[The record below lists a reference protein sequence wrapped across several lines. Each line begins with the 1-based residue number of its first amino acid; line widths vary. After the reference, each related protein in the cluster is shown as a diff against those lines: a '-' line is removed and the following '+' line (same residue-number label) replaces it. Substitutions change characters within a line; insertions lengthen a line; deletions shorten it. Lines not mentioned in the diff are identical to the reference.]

1 MRAIATFRTVM
12 LLAAA
17 LLTIAARP
25 AAAQGFAALV
35 SPPRFEVTA
44 KPGTTLRQV
53 LEISNRSAAP
63 AHYRIHTAD
72 FELTAQYGV
81 TFHEDLQPNSCRP
94 WVALERPD
102 VSLPGGGTIRY
113 RFEIT
118 VPRDAPP
125 GECRFG
131 LLIEGADASVA
142 EAGRVKL
149 PISGRIGVIVYAV
162 IGDAAPALEVF
173 GPHAVTVNGKRVP
186 SLRVHNSGNAHGRM
200 SGFLSGRD
208 AKGDKYDFTPSD
220 FPILPGEERDV
231 YFMPSLPNNDSPTIT
246 FPVTV
251 RGTLEWAGGTLP
263 VDERFE

>member
-1 MRAIATFRTVM
+1 M
-12 LLAAA
+12 LLGAA
-17 LLTIAARP
+17 LLTIEARL

-35 SPPRFEVTA
+35 SPPRFELTA
-44 KPGTTLRQV
+44 KPGATVRQV
-53 LEISNRSAAP
+53 LEVSNRSAAP
-63 AHYRIHTAD
+63 AHYLIHTAD
-72 FELTAQYGV
+72 FDLTAHYGV

-102 VSLPGGGTIRY
+102 ITLPGGGTIRY
-113 RFEIT
+113 RFEIA

-131 LLIEGADASVA
+131 LLVEGADSSVA
-142 EAGRVKL
+142 ETGGVKL

-162 IGDAAPALEVF
+162 IGNAAPALEVF
-173 GPHAVTVNGKRVP
+173 GPHTVTVNGKRVP

-208 AKGDKYDFTPSD
+208 ARGGKYDFTPSD

-231 YFMPSLPNNDSPTIT
+231 YFMPSLPNNDSPTLT
-246 FPVTV
+246 FPVSV
-251 RGTLEWAGGTLP
+251 RGTLEWAGGTVP